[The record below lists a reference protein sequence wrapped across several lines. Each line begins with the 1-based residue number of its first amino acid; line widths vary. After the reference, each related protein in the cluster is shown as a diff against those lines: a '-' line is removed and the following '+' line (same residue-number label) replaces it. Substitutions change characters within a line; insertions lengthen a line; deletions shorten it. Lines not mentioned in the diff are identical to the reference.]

1 MKQEGSLTYLQP
13 GSPEPDKSS
22 PYLPILFS

>member
-13 GSPEPDKSS
+13 ANPEPGS
-22 PYLPILFS
+22 PYLPILFP